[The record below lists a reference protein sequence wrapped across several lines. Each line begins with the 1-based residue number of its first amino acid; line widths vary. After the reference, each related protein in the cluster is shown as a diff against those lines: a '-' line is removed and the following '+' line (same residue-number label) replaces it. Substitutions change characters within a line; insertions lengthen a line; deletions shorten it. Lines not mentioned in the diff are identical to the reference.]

1 MKHFFW
7 LAASLATS
15 LLLAPAGWAQTTA
28 PEWQLVGQNIN
39 PANYY
44 GITVANGMIGLVS
57 SPEPMKVKDVVL
69 NGAFDTYG
77 RGRVSNILK
86 VFNFAN
92 MNLDVDG
99 IRIGPKDISNYRQTL
114 DMQKAALTTTFD
126 YKDKV
131 SVRQTMMAL
140 RHLPFSEL
148 TMVAITAKKDC
159 EIIPMSVIETPE
171 NLKEVKNF
179 YSEIDRSHVTIR
191 LLSSVAK
198 SPTGRHTV
206 AASTSFIFEEPH
218 GQEPDVIHEDWD
230 YNMHLAKFRK
240 RLKAGQTY
248 TFSVVGSVSS
258 TAHTADPQ
266 NEAERLTLFAALERT
281 ERLLMR
287 HNAEWA
293 KLWQSDI
300 VIDGDPDAQRAV
312 RSALYHL
319 YSFAREG
326 TAYSLSPM
334 GLSGLGYNGHVFWD
348 TELWMYPAILALKPA
363 MARSLLEYRFERM
376 AMARQNA
383 FSHGYAGVMFPW
395 ESDADGQEATPVWAL
410 TGPFQHHITGCVG
423 WAFWKYYQVT
433 KDTEWLR
440 TRGYPMLKE
449 VADFW
454 ASRVE
459 REAGLAGQPG
469 KYHIN
474 NVIGANEWQENIDD
488 NAFTNG
494 MAKTSLQYAIQAAQT
509 LGLTPNPDWK
519 QVSDNIP
526 ILKFP
531 DGVTKENRTYDGVT
545 IKQADV
551 NLLAYPL
558 HIVSDEAAVR
568 RDLAYYGP
576 RYSPDGPAMGWS
588 VLATLNARLGDTEK
602 AYEWFTRSYKPNE
615 VPPFGVLAET
625 AGGTNPYFA
634 TGAGGMLQAVMN
646 GFGGLEITDQG
657 ITQLKTRL
665 PKKWK
670 SLTLKGIGPDQRT
683 IEVR

>member
-1 MKHFFW
+1 MKN
-7 LAASLATS
+7 AI
-15 LLLAPAGWAQTTA
+15 LLAGFLYGLVLPVRSQTT
-28 PEWQLVGQNIN
+28 PPDWLIVGQNIN

-44 GITVANGMIGLVS
+44 GITVANGMVGLVS

-99 IRIGPKDISNYRQTL
+99 TRVGPKDISNYRQTL
-114 DMQKAALTTTFD
+114 DMKQAALTTTFD

-148 TMVAITAKKDC
+148 TMMEITAKKDC
-159 EIIPMSVIETPE
+159 EIMPASVIETPD
-171 NLKEVKNF
+171 NLREVKNL

-191 LLSSVAK
+191 LLTSVAK

-206 AASTSFIFEEPH
+206 AASTSFIFSEPH

-230 YNMHLAKFRK
+230 YNMHLAKFKK
-240 RLKAGQTY
+240 RLKAGETY
-248 TFSVVGSVSS
+248 RFSVVGSVSS
-258 TAHTADPQ
+258 TAHTADPL

-281 ERLLMR
+281 ERLLTR
-287 HNAEWA
+287 HRAEWD

-300 VIDGDPDAQRAV
+300 IIDGDPDAQRAV
-312 RSALYHL
+312 RSAIYHL
-319 YSFAREG
+319 YSFSRAG

-348 TELWMYPAILALKPA
+348 TELWMYPPLLTLKPELA
-363 MARSLLEYRFERM
+363 KSLLEYRFERM
-376 AMARQNA
+376 SMARQNA
-383 FSHGYAGVMFPW
+383 FSHGYKGVMFPW
-395 ESDADGQEATPVWAL
+395 ESDSDGQEATPVWAL

-433 KDTEWLR
+433 GDKEWLR

-449 VADFW
+449 VAEFW

-459 REAGLAGQPG
+459 REGAGN
-469 KYHIN
+469 YHIN

-488 NAFTNG
+488 NAFTNA
-494 MAKTSLQYAIQAAQT
+494 MAKTSLNYAIQAAQT
-509 LGLTPNPDWK
+509 LGLTPDPDWK
-519 QVSDNIP
+519 LVADNIP

-531 DGVTKENRTYDGVT
+531 DGVTKENRTYDGVQ

-558 HIVSDEAAVR
+558 HVVSDESAIR
-568 RDLAYYGP
+568 RDLDYYGP
-576 RYSPDGPAMGWS
+576 RYSPEGPAMGWS
-588 VLATLNARLGDTEK
+588 VLSTLNARLGNTDK
-602 AYEWFTRSYKPNE
+602 AYEWFQRSYKPNE
-615 VPPFGVLAET
+615 VPPFGVMAET

-634 TGAGGMLQAVMN
+634 TGAGGMLQSVMN
-646 GFGGLEITDQG
+646 GFGGLEITDNG
-657 ITQLKTRL
+657 IIQQKARL
-665 PKKWK
+665 PKQWK
-670 SLTLKGIGPDQRT
+670 SLTIKGYGPQLKTVQ
-683 IEVR
+683 VK